1 MEQELQ
7 HKAGDLSP
15 SLLKDQI
22 VGDADQTSS
31 LIDVSAT
38 DTQFI
43 PNTIKCSSRGKFIN
57 FEKLNLNFNGSSCP
71 LEFLTRLEELK
82 PLKNFDDV
90 QSLLALPVLLSGIAL
105 KWYRGKKHEINSWS
119 HFKVLFL
126 ERFVPF
132 GHNFDLE
139 KKIRNLKQGKT
150 ETLTDFITEVVDLSS
165 KLIHPLTEPVLLDI
179 IKDNMLPEY
188 AWHLVGRSV
197 LTLNELSR
205 LGREIESLQIKLVTP
220 VESVAAVLPSSSNLV
235 CHKCKLAGHDHRA
248 CRKIPGICCFK
259 CGHRGVVTR
268 HCPKCNPTMESP
280 KISNSKVDKPSK
292 N

>member
-1 MEQELQ
+1 MDTQP
-7 HKAGDLSP
+7 KAGSLSP
-15 SLLKDQI
+15 SLIKDQ
-22 VGDADQTSS
+22 VVEVDQTAS
-31 LIDVSAT
+31 LIDISVT
-38 DTQFI
+38 DTQFN
-43 PNTIKCSSRGKFIN
+43 PNTSRCNSRGKFNN
-57 FEKLNLNFNGSSCP
+57 FEKLNLNFNGLSCP

-82 PLKNFDDV
+82 PLKNFDDA

-139 KKIRNLKQGKT
+139 KKIRNLKQKKN
-150 ETLTDFITEVVDLSS
+150 ETLTDFITEIIDLSS
-165 KLIHPLTEPVLLDI
+165 RLVHPLAETVLLDI

-188 AWHLVGRSV
+188 AWHLVGRSI
-197 LTLNELSR
+197 LTLNELSN
-205 LGREIESLQIKLVTP
+205 LGREIESLKIKLTNP
-220 VESVAAVLPSSSNLV
+220 VESVPIAAISPPTLV
-235 CHKCKLAGHDHRA
+235 CRKCKLAGHDHRV

-259 CGHRGVVTR
+259 CGHRGVITR

-280 KISNSKVDKPSK
+280 KVVNLKTDKPSK
-292 N
+292 NL